1 MKVILTMCGLILL
14 AGVLYF
20 GWRFSQPD
28 HHGRAF
34 TGAREAKI
42 GEVATNPAN
51 FTNGELRVK
60 GKIVRQCPAAGCWFF
75 IDDGNRNQLRVEMGD
90 VTPQLP
96 QNIGSFATVEGR
108 MVKVGDEY
116 QLAGEGVEFSK
127 R

>member
-1 MKVILTMCGLILL
+1 MRGILIMCAAILVL
-14 AGVLYF
+14 ALGYL

-34 TGAREAKI
+34 TGARETQI
-42 GEVATNPAN
+42 GEIATNPAG
-51 FTNGELRVK
+51 FTNGEFRIK
-60 GKIVRQCPAAGCWFF
+60 GKIVRQCPASGCWFF
-75 IDDGNRNQLRVEMGD
+75 LEDGNRKQLRVEMGD

-108 MVKVGDEY
+108 IVKVGDEY
-116 QLAGEGVEFSK
+116 QFAGEGVEFSK